1 VSTLVIV
8 GGLPGTG
15 KSTIAEHAARMI
27 HGALIAKDVV
37 EATLWRS
44 GIGRD
49 ANSGWA
55 GYELLSS
62 LAEAQLRAGGSAVLD
77 SVAAYDRLR
86 EGWRG
91 LARRHGADALEV
103 ECVCSDEPTH
113 RARIEGRQRGIPGWY
128 ELTWQ
133 EVDDVRA
140 RYEPW
145 RGEHLILDAVR
156 PLDENLATLESYLLH
171 R

>member
-1 VSTLVIV
+1 MSALVIV

-15 KSTIAEHAARMI
+15 KSTIAAHAARMI

-62 LAEAQLRAGGSAVLD
+62 LADAQLRAGGSAVLD
-77 SVAAYDRLR
+77 SVAAYQRLR
-86 EGWRG
+86 QGWREI
-91 LARRHGADALEV
+91 ASRHGATVLEV
-103 ECVCSDEPTH
+103 ECVCSNESTH
-113 RARIEGRQRGIPGWY
+113 RSRIEGRQRGIPGWY

-133 EVDDVRA
+133 EVEDVRS

-145 RGEHLILDAVR
+145 LGEHLVVEGVR
-156 PLDENLATLESYLLH
+156 PLDENLAALETYL
-171 R
+171 RR